1 VLKRRGIEYVD
12 VMILQICSDYAG
24 LPDYRTL
31 ELDDIYFFYEGLR
44 DSLLKLTK
52 LTKYGS

>member
-1 VLKRRGIEYVD
+1 VD

-31 ELDDIYFFYEGLR
+31 ELEEIYFFYEGLR
-44 DSLLKLTK
+44 SSLLKLTAPSK
-52 LTKYGS
+52 HGR